1 MPHSPHYRTKNFQH
15 LLIKAGFRQA
25 YLPYFLLSQ
34 NVKERFIN
42 KDSIVFSSIKAEVK
56 PDFAYAMS
64 VQTECRATRA
74 GSQKLCWGEAWLRDS
89 NVSANR
95 MQNLKTRFRKLCWG
109 EAWLREA
116 KIQPK
121 HPEIQIFRA
130 PDIAPHFFTPYP
142 PTTLYIDSQSFQNQ
156 FPEKKKVK

>member
-1 MPHSPHYRTKNFQH
+1 MQPD
-15 LLIKAGFRQA
+15 L
-25 YLPYFLLSQ
+25 
-34 NVKERFIN
+34 
-42 KDSIVFSSIKAEVK
+42 AEGK
-56 PDFAYAMS
+56 
-64 VQTECRATRA
+64 A
-74 GSQKLCWGEAWLRDS
+74 GSQ
-89 NVSANR
+89 
-95 MQNLKTRFRKLCWG
+95 KLCWG

>member
-1 MPHSPHYRTKNFQH
+1 MPSPMSVG
-15 LLIKAGFRQA
+15 IGFRQA
-25 YLPYFLLSQ
+25 FLSYFLLSQ
-34 NVKERFIN
+34 NVKDHFIN

-56 PDFAYAMS
+56 PDFAI
-64 VQTECRATRA
+64 
-74 GSQKLCWGEAWLRDS
+74 
-89 NVSANR
+89 
-95 MQNLKTRFRKLCWG
+95 
-109 EAWLREA
+109 A

-156 FPEKKKVK
+156 LSEKKKVK